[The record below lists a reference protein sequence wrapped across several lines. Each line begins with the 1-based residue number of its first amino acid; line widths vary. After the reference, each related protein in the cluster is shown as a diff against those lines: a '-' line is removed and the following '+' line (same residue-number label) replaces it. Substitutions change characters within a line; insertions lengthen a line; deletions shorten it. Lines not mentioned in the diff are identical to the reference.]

1 MEMSS
6 VQHWIGVAGL
16 CCDFYGVLLLTKEW
30 PFMFGRGLTRLADKV
45 GVRNV
50 RRAEK
55 IQAKFEKLT
64 ADRQRNKNRIFDW
77 IYEMAQSAVRLESRR
92 EAWAIRRQ
100 ITGPAGGEIGTDL
113 EIIDRNGVLDPIA
126 VKRLGTAIH
135 EFLEDLVENGEARDL
150 SGKGLK
156 WVMVGLIGQIVASL
170 PLGL

>member
-1 MEMSS
+1 MSS
-6 VQHWIGVAGL
+6 VQHWVGVAGL

-64 ADRQRNKNRIFDW
+64 ADRRRNEHKIFDW
-77 IYEMAQSAVRLESRR
+77 TYRLAQSALRLESRR
-92 EAWAIRRQ
+92 EAWAIKRQ
-100 ITGPAGGEIGTDL
+100 VTGPAGSVVGADL
-113 EIIDRNGVLDPIA
+113 DIIDPNGLLDPIA
-126 VKRLGTAIH
+126 VKRLGASIH
-135 EFLEDLVENGEARDL
+135 GFLEDLVENGEARDL

-156 WVMVGLIGQIVASL
+156 WVLVGLTGQLIGTL